1 MPPRNTT
8 KPNEATNRLTP
19 QQATAIDLL
28 VSGKTLTDTAAVLGV
43 DRATVS
49 GWVNHHA
56 AFLAALNSRRQEAFD
71 GAWSIPCGAC
81 FPKPWPC
88 LKKNW
93 TARSL
98 CPPRSKSSS
107 PAASPRGWGGPPA
120 RRPWKRWSR
129 RRSKREID
137 RTLTALTPE
146 DVRLAEERRQS
157 DRTFAALTAFP

>member
-56 AFLAALNSRRQEAFD
+56 AFS
-71 GAWSIPCGAC
+71 CG
-81 FPKPWPC
+81 PEQSQ
-88 LKKNW
+88 
-93 TARSL
+93 T
-98 CPPRSKSSS
+98 
-107 PAASPRGWGGPPA
+107 GG
-120 RRPWKRWSR
+120 
-129 RRSKREID
+129 
-137 RTLTALTPE
+137 L
-146 DVRLAEERRQS
+146 
-157 DRTFAALTAFP
+157 